1 MTCIEGTAGAIPQ
14 RFWKKHLRRSGAH
27 HGAGAFAAAA
37 SSPTGAILLVGL
49 GGGARKR
56 LGMPLWMLTIG
67 QVMAF
72 ACGYAGQPTHG
83 LTHPLLL

>member
-1 MTCIEGTAGAIPQ
+1 MEGIAGAIPQ

-37 SSPTGAILLVGL
+37 GSPTGAVLLIGL
-49 GGGARKR
+49 SGGPRQG

-72 ACGYAGQPTHG
+72 AGGYAGQPTHG